1 MELDI
6 KVGGIRYNV
15 ELDTED
21 NHVTAVMSV
30 QVDTGVEFTDI
41 VMTNE
46 ELNEFFER
54 YEDDLNEAYQA
65 YLVATAECAAEEKW
79 ELAEDR

>member
-6 KVGGIRYNV
+6 KMGGIRYNV
-15 ELDTED
+15 EIDTED
-21 NHVTAVMSV
+21 NHVTAVMGV

-54 YEDDLNEAYQA
+54 YEDDLNDAYQA
-65 YLVATAECAAEEKW
+65 HLVAVAEWAAEEKR